1 MLAVGF
7 EAAFWLMLAA
17 FLVLRY
23 RYGIESVTRLF
34 AIGVLLDTA
43 GLVGLGVWD
52 FVDTGRL
59 SVYTLVIVGLI
70 VYSFSS
76 GRAHLERLDR
86 WVAGRWGPR
95 PTAATPARCS

>member
-1 MLAVGF
+1 MLAVGL
-7 EAAFWLMLAA
+7 EAAFWIMLAA

-52 FVDTGRL
+52 FIDTGSL

-86 WVAGRWGPR
+86 WAAERWGPR

>member
-7 EAAFWLMLAA
+7 EAAFWIMLVA

-52 FVDTGRL
+52 FIETGRL
-59 SVYTLVIVGLI
+59 SVYTLVILGLI
-70 VYSFSS
+70 VYSLSF

-86 WVAGRWGPR
+86 WVAERWGPR
-95 PTAATPARCS
+95 PTAATPARCN